1 MTRDEY
7 VKCIVAQWPKITDQQ
22 LDKIAA
28 LLRAGSRT
36 TKQATSSRRSA

>member
-36 TKQATSSRRSA
+36 KRDNDSRRSA